1 MYYLAVRAWRA
12 AERRASASAAAAAF
26 RSSRRRRGR
35 RRGAVGEGLDG
46 REGHGGEHQHPASS
60 CHDART
66 GARPAC
72 AAAAAGRDPAATAA
86 GGAGER
92 RRRRSGGG
100 IGGTHLSASR
110 RLIAKGEREEVG
122 RTRGAMLITSRCTVL
137 ARGIFCAGGS
147 TV

>member
-1 MYYLAVRAWRA
+1 MARGGAEGVGLGGGGGLPVVEAA
-12 AERRASASAAAAAF
+12 AEAGAE
-26 RSSRRRRGR
+26 
-35 RRGAVGEGLDG
+35 GAVGEGLDG

-66 GARPAC
+66 GARPALRRRRRRE
-72 AAAAAGRDPAATAA
+72 RDPAATAA